1 MELQDL
7 FEDDKY
13 VHIVMERCTGGDLF
27 DRVVSEIPRQLSSLA
42 KAVKYETR
50 TAHVMCSILHVLKYL
65 HSKFIV
71 HRDITPEHF
80 LLTIDVSVI
89 FDKLARLMYLTN
101 TLLLPD
107 R

>member
-27 DRVVSEIPRQLSSLA
+27 NRVVSENPRQLRSHA
-42 KAVKYETR
+42 EAVKYETR
-50 TAHVMCSILHVLKYL
+50 TAHVMRLILHVLKYL
-65 HSKFIV
+65 HTKFIV
-71 HRDITPEHF
+71 HRDIKPERF

-89 FDKLARLMYLTN
+89 FDKLARLIYLTN
-101 TLLLPD
+101 TLLPV